1 MTLEPT
7 KKPEDMF
14 YEVFVKRN
22 EIALYDD
29 SKVVDLDVLAIPFRG
44 GYSGSRRN
52 KRVQSLLRRQHQI
65 LIWLLLQT
73 TRASFTYMTEKAL
86 HYLFRFRRIT
96 RKMASTQL
104 LAILKY
110 LMRIVQP
117 SALVGKCMF
126 TL

>member
-52 KRVQSLLRRQHQI
+52 KRGAKFAAKTTPNITTKHNALQFEVVSSYVRGDRRV
-65 LIWLLLQT
+65 
-73 TRASFTYMTEKAL
+73 
-86 HYLFRFRRIT
+86 RRPFVV
-96 RKMASTQL
+96 S
-104 LAILKY
+104 
-110 LMRIVQP
+110 
-117 SALVGKCMF
+117 
-126 TL
+126 